1 MLFHERLR
9 QLRKDSGISQIDI
22 AKMIDV
28 APITL
33 RQYEQ
38 GKREPTIEKL
48 MQLAMIFGVT
58 LDDLLCFDDYR
69 RTVEASADE
78 G

>member
-1 MLFHERLR
+1 MLR
-9 QLRKDSGISQIDI
+9 
-22 AKMIDV
+22 
-28 APITL
+28 PITL

-38 GKREPTIEKL
+38 GKREPTIEKM

-58 LDDLLCFDDYR
+58 LDDLLCFEDYR